1 MIGMAKLDDWNIG
14 SILVPIGGFV
24 ALLYS
29 YFYIQQLSFILG
41 EYYGVSNA
49 VKAYSINVSQQ
60 TAMNLGQTS
69 TLALALH
76 ISYILVPFAILIFAI
91 GVLWLFSRLYSKFL
105 AAILIFASI
114 IYIIIAALLQID
126 FKFSS
131 ALGILPGAY
140 IGGLLA
146 IAGGAYVLVKSGI
159 RATGSKRAVRQ
170 ISINPDTPYS
180 NMRILSN
187 KLMKRLSGDIKVLD
201 MHFDIAAMDNLIQL
215 VDKNLDRYRSISVL
229 AKSDRLNGE
238 FEKSYTDFKNEL
250 RNKNV
255 EFELRIL
262 NEKEASKQHE
272 RMLIDDYSAYKI
284 PPLNIIN
291 KKSEHIV
298 SINSKD
304 ALHRFNS
311 LWSEAIRFE
320 NFRADAPNP
329 QK

>member
-1 MIGMAKLDDWNIG
+1 MAKIGDWNIAT
-14 SILVPIGGFV
+14 ILAPIAGFV
-24 ALLYS
+24 TLLYS

-41 EYYGVSNA
+41 EYYGISNA

-60 TAMNLGQTS
+60 TATTLGQTS

-76 ISYILVPFAILIFAI
+76 ISYILVPFAIVILAI
-91 GVLWLFSRLYSKFL
+91 GILWLFSKMYSRYM
-105 AAILIFASI
+105 AAILIFASV
-114 IYIIIAALLQID
+114 IYVIIAALLQLD

-140 IGGLLA
+140 IGSLLA
-146 IAGGAYVLVKSGI
+146 MIAGSYVLVKSSIKGT
-159 RATGSKRAVRQ
+159 APKRAVRQ

-187 KLMKRLSGDIKVLD
+187 KLMKKLSGEIKILD
-201 MHFDIAAMDNLIQL
+201 MHFDMAAMDNLMQL

-229 AKSDRLNGE
+229 AKSDRLNNE

-250 RNKNV
+250 KNKNV

-262 NEKEASKQHE
+262 SDKEAFKQHE
-272 RMLIDDYSAYKI
+272 RMLIDDSSAYKI

-304 ALHRFNS
+304 ALHRFNT
-311 LWSEAIRFE
+311 LWSEAVRFE
-320 NFRADAPNP
+320 NFRADAPNQ